1 MVLEVKTEIMMMK
14 DPEEVDKEEEDAEA
28 VIDIDVA
35 APEVVPE
42 MNKEERMIS
51 IDKMLLRISNL
62 KTLEEVL
69 LNKRETIEILK
80 EENKEEEE
88 MMIITVEDIEVAK
101 EIKDVI
107 TIKKTEIEISEAEI
121 VEDTEE
127 DIMIREEMIMITED
141 LMIEKKEDLEAEI
154 EVMAEDVMTMKTE
167 DMMIE
172 KKEEMTDLVEDSE
185 AVEVA
190 EVASVVDLA

>member
-51 IDKMLLRISNL
+51 IDKMLPRILNL

-69 LNKRETIEILK
+69 LNKRETIETLK

-127 DIMIREEMIMITED
+127 DIMKREEMIMITED

-154 EVMAEDVMTMKTE
+154 EVMVEDVMTMKTE

>member
-69 LNKRETIEILK
+69 LNKRETIETLK

-88 MMIITVEDIEVAK
+88 MMIITVEDIEVA
-101 EIKDVI
+101 KDVI